1 MEDGTAV
8 ASSEFSLTNYSIVA
22 NVKNVQLKYI
32 AVTPYTTPSQP
43 TQLLNNRAF
52 SEFIPLW
59 FKCNRKS

>member
-32 AVTPYTTPSQP
+32 AVT
-43 TQLLNNRAF
+43 LNPPNF
-52 SEFIPLW
+52 
-59 FKCNRKS
+59 